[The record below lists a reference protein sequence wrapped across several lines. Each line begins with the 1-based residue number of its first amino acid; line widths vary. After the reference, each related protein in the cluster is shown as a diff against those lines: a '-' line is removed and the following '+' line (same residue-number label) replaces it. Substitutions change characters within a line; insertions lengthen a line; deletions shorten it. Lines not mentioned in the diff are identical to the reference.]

1 VSFTGFVSRINR
13 HVQARRRRASRIET
27 DDWMLAAPALSV
39 VDRLARMEQPELVLE
54 LGSGRSTIVL
64 ADAVASYGGRLVSL
78 EHDPRYYRRT
88 QEWLGSR
95 ANVELRLAPIRSGW
109 YACSGWDDLQG
120 IGLLIVD
127 GPPNPEDDQR
137 NTRAPALESLGD
149 RLEADATIVV
159 DDTQR
164 DKESDMVRRWID
176 AYGLR
181 VVEVLDHPGGDE
193 LTVLRRGHA

>member
-95 ANVELRLAPIRSGW
+95 ANVELRLAPI
-109 YACSGWDDLQG
+109 
-120 IGLLIVD
+120 
-127 GPPNPEDDQR
+127 
-137 NTRAPALESLGD
+137 
-149 RLEADATIVV
+149 TIVV